1 MLLGLAWSADA
12 MESVA
17 CNAPRPCRP
26 IHEMW
31 PKFNIYEQPVLI
43 NTTQETSSLAR
54 RLALGQ
60 HGIPF
65 DTIAVAGA
73 YTVGTSGIA
82 HVYVQQSINRKMVF
96 SGLASVNITAD
107 GHVISSSQSFAPASA
122 PLADAPAPSSRTNIA
137 RAASS
142 RQAAPTSLSA
152 YLGSGSDSV
161 GTATEALVYAADG
174 SVVPVWHIS
183 LRQGGHWWSACVNAH
198 HGRVEALNDWAHQ
211 FSRAESFQVFP
222 RTVLSPDDG
231 PRRLVAS
238 PANAAASPRGWVAT
252 NTTAGNNVWAQ
263 NNPDGGYGWLANH
276 RPTAANPIF
285 AFPLDLTQ
293 PPSSYVDASVTQLFY
308 TVNMMHDLS
317 FIYGFDE
324 AAGNFQDVNF
334 SGLGAGGDAMV
345 AYAQDGGA
353 TNNAAFESPPDG
365 QHGVLRMYVWTAAS
379 PWRDGCLEQDVVAH
393 EFAHGISSR
402 LTGGPAN
409 ADCLSSGEAAA
420 LGEGWSDMVA
430 NLLRIRASDS
440 PACRALAM
448 GAYVYGPRI
457 RKHPYSADRA
467 ATYASLD
474 TPAYRD
480 AHAAGEVWAQI
491 LYDVT
496 WRLTDRHGAADDLF
510 LRDLATGSSLMLQIV
525 LDAVKLQ
532 P

>member
-31 PKFNIYEQPVLI
+31 PKFNIYEQPVLV

-73 YTVGTSGIA
+73 YTDGTSGIA
-82 HVYVQQSINRKMVF
+82 HVYAQQSINRKMVF
-96 SGLASVNITAD
+96 SGLASVNINAD

-222 RTVLSPDDG
+222 RTVLSPGDG

-252 NTTAGNNVWAQ
+252 NTMAGNNVWAQ

-276 RPTAANPIF
+276 RPTAANPTF

-324 AAGNFQDVNF
+324 AAGNFQD
-334 SGLGAGGDAMV
+334 
-345 AYAQDGGA
+345 
-353 TNNAAFESPPDG
+353 P
-365 QHGVLRMYVWTAAS
+365 
-379 PWRDGCLEQDVVAH
+379 
-393 EFAHGISSR
+393 
-402 LTGGPAN
+402 
-409 ADCLSSGEAAA
+409 AAA

-448 GAYVYGPRI
+448 GAYVYGRGI
-457 RKHPYSADRA
+457 RKHPYSVDRADRA

-510 LRDLATGSSLMLQIV
+510 LRDLATGSLLMLQIV

-532 P
+532 PCHPSFLDARDAIVHAERNLTGGRNRCTLWRGFAARGLGAAAAFDGRRRTEDFTLPPDCRAR